1 MPEMSAESRPHTQ
14 AAVADPEAQKF
25 LRKADPVLAE
35 LIDARPDFRPRAWLD
50 ELPPLDAFGTL
61 VFQVAGQQLSVAS
74 TRAIV
79 RHLQERFGGRMPS
92 AAELLAVDPQ
102 VLRDSGFSARKG
114 QTLRALA
121 ERFVDGRLSDEAL
134 AQMSDEDVE
143 AALTDVPGIGLWTA
157 RLPARGSEPAR
168 RLPLGRPGAEAGD
181 PAGLRLRPPSHRGR
195 RGSGVRSVA
204 AVPQPRRQLPV
215 RVRVPGRD
223 VDGRHR
229 QGADGRGPRR
239 TGRSRARRTGCRGDP
254 RVRRLRVSVL
264 TAGVPRDR
272 TGRARALRPYPVR
285 LSPLPAH
292 ADPPACP
299 RRVGSSRGGGAAG
312 SLLGDARPAVP
323 PPEGTRRRRPALVC
337 ERDRTRARTL
347 RPGSHGCRGPGPD
360 RPRRRERR
368 SHRGRSRHA
377 DTLRRRRPLRGRLR
391 PGRVHR
397 GTGAMTLPELHLADW
412 RTTKD
417 TLHLY
422 CQIVGKVR
430 LASTPPRNQ
439 WWNVPLYVA
448 TRGLTTRRLHRG

>member
-157 RLPARGSEPAR
+157 RGFLLVALNRPDVFLSGDLALRRAIQRAYGFDHLPTE
-168 RLPLGRPGAEAGD
+168 D
-181 PAGLRLRPPSHRGR
+181 D
-195 RGSGVRSVA
+195 VA
-204 AVPQPRRQLPV
+204 
-215 RVRVPGRD
+215 
-223 VDGRHR
+223 
-229 QGADGRGPRR
+229 
-239 TGRSRARRTGCRGDP
+239 
-254 RVRRLRVSVL
+254 RVS
-264 TAGVPRDR
+264 DR
-272 TGRARALRPYPVR
+272 WRPYR
-285 LSPLPAH
+285 
-292 ADPPACP
+292 
-299 RRVGSSRGGGAAG
+299 
-312 SLLGDARPAVP
+312 SLAVSYLFAS
-323 PPEGTRRRRPALVC
+323 EYQDGT
-337 ERDRTRARTL
+337 
-347 RPGSHGCRGPGPD
+347 
-360 RPRRRERR
+360 
-368 SHRGRSRHA
+368 
-377 DTLRRRRPLRGRLR
+377 
-391 PGRVHR
+391 
-397 GTGAMTLPELHLADW
+397 
-412 RTTKD
+412 
-417 TLHLY
+417 
-422 CQIVGKVR
+422 
-430 LASTPPRNQ
+430 
-439 WWNVPLYVA
+439 
-448 TRGLTTRRLHRG
+448 